1 MIQWGQVFSR
11 AANSGVVETESVSTG
26 EIRQAAQMSELAFYH
41 LNLAHISGKDGFLKA
56 AADALE
62 FPAYFGANWDAF
74 EECLTDLS
82 WHDAK
87 GVVLLVEEVEPF
99 DRDFPEVM
107 ETARDIFESVTSYW
121 RGLDTCFF
129 VVLGG
134 HLELTSRPS

>member
-74 EECLTDLS
+74 E
-82 WHDAK
+82 